1 MILLEEVSA
10 SLKQVATCLE
20 QAVTYFRR
28 ASACFGFTKRFCPN
42 QLQYPM
48 VNTEIF

>member
-28 ASACFGFTKRFCPN
+28 ARACFGFTKRFV
-42 QLQYPM
+42 QISYSTQWLTQ
-48 VNTEIF
+48 IF